1 MSSALWVSKTG
12 LAAQDVKMTAIAN
25 NLANVNT
32 TGFKRDRVAFSD
44 LFYDIQRQPGAQAD
58 QQNEV
63 PSGIQLGNGVR
74 VLGTQKVFT
83 TGNFANT
90 GQELDIA
97 IVGKGF
103 FQVEQPTGEI
113 AYTRN
118 GQFSLNS
125 NAEIVNGDGLP
136 LVPNM
141 QLPENTLSLTV
152 GSDGVVSVTLAGDA
166 NPVEIG
172 QISLVNFANPAGL
185 EAKGGNLY
193 LATGSSGEPLE
204 GVAGE
209 DSLGVLKQG
218 TLEGSNVSVVEEM
231 VDMISTQRAYEM
243 NAKVVSASDQM
254 LKFISQSL

>member
-63 PSGIQLGNGVR
+63 PNGIQLGNGVR

-83 TGNFANT
+83 TGTFANT
-90 GQELDIA
+90 GQELDLA

-103 FQVEQPTGEI
+103 FQVEQPTGEL

-136 LVPNM
+136 LIPNL
-141 QLPENTLSLTV
+141 QLPENTT
-152 GSDGVVSVTLAGDA
+152 SVTFWLRW
-166 NPVEIG
+166 
-172 QISLVNFANPAGL
+172 F
-185 EAKGGNLY
+185 
-193 LATGSSGEPLE
+193 
-204 GVAGE
+204 
-209 DSLGVLKQG
+209 
-218 TLEGSNVSVVEEM
+218 
-231 VDMISTQRAYEM
+231 
-243 NAKVVSASDQM
+243 
-254 LKFISQSL
+254 SQCWLSR